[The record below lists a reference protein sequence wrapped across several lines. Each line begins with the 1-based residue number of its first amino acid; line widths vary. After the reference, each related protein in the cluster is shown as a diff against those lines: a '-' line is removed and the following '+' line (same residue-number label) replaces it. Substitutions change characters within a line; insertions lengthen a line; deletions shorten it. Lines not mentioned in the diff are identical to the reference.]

1 MKLSSHSKI
10 IALILIFIVQVSAF
24 SQILY
29 FPSSTNWKT
38 SSPKKQGL
46 NDAQLTRAI
55 EFAKANEYKGERDL
69 RIAIAKAYV
78 REPYFKIVGPTKERG
93 EPAGIILRNGHI
105 VAQWGDVD
113 RVDMTF
119 SVTKSYLATIAGLAV
134 DEGLIKDT
142 HDNLKTYLPD
152 TTFSSE
158 HNSKITWHHL
168 LTQSSDWSGNLFG
181 MSDWADRPPKEGN
194 IEDWKNRTLV
204 EPGTVF
210 EYNDVRVNL
219 LAYSLLKVLQKPLPV
234 VLKEKIMDPIGA
246 SSTWQWYGYETSK
259 VKINGTEIES
269 VSGGGHSGGGLFINT
284 LDQARFGLLF
294 ARNGNW
300 NGKQLIST
308 NWIEQMT
315 QSSEANAS
323 YGYLWWLNRG
333 SEKWEDMSEDIFYAN
348 GFGGNFIVIDQAN
361 DLVIVTRWLAPDKIG
376 ELVRLVFSSVE
387 KK

>member
-1 MKLSSHSKI
+1 MKSSSYSKI
-10 IALILIFIVQVSAF
+10 IALILISVVQFSAF
-24 SQILY
+24 GQHLY
-29 FPSSTNWKT
+29 FPSLTNWKT

-46 NDAQLTRAI
+46 NEVQLTKAI

-69 RIAIAKAYV
+69 RIPIAKAYV

-93 EPAGIILRNGHI
+93 GPAGVVLRNGYI

-119 SVTKSYLATIAGLAV
+119 SVTKSYLATVVGLAV

-142 HDNLKTYLPD
+142 NDKMITYVSD

-181 MSDWADRPPKEGN
+181 MYDWADRPPKEGK
-194 IEDWKNRTLV
+194 IEDWKNRKMA

-219 LAYSLLKVLQKPLPV
+219 LAYSLLKTWRRQLPT

-246 SSTWQWYGYETSK
+246 SSTWNWYGYETSK

-284 LDQARFGLLF
+284 LDHARFGLLF

-300 NGKQLIST
+300 NGKQLISIK
-308 NWIEQMT
+308 WIEKMT
-315 QSSEANAS
+315 QSSEANSS

-333 SEKWEDMSEDIFYAN
+333 GEKWDGVSENIFFAN
-348 GFGGNFIVIDQAN
+348 GFGGNFIVIDQTN
-361 DLVIVTRWLAPDKIG
+361 DLVIVIRWLEPDKIG
-376 ELVRLVFSSVE
+376 EMVKLVLSSIE
-387 KK
+387 RD

>member
-1 MKLSSHSKI
+1 MKSSFHSKI
-10 IALILIFIVQVSAF
+10 IALVLILFVQISVF
-24 SQILY
+24 SQQLY
-29 FPSSTNWKT
+29 FPSHTNWIK
-38 SSPKKQGL
+38 SSAKKQGL
-46 NDAQLTRAI
+46 NQVQLNKAI
-55 EFAKANEYKGERDL
+55 DFAKANEYKGERDL
-69 RIAIAKAYV
+69 HIAIAKAYV

-93 EPAGIILRNGHI
+93 GPAGIILRNGYM
-105 VAQWGDVD
+105 VAEWGDVN
-113 RVDMTF
+113 RIDMTF

-142 HDNLKTYLPD
+142 HDKMNTYIND

-181 MSDWADRPPKEGN
+181 MSDWADRPPKEGI

-219 LAYSLLKVLQKPLPV
+219 LSYSLLKVWQKPLPV
-234 VLKEKIMDPIGA
+234 ILKEKIMDPIGA
-246 SSTWQWYGYETSK
+246 SSTWNWYGYETSK

-284 LDQARFGLLF
+284 VDHARFGLLF

-300 NGKQLIST
+300 NGQQLIST
-308 NWIEQMT
+308 KWIEQMT

-333 SEKWEDMSEDIFYAN
+333 SEKWDGVSEDIFYAN
-348 GFGGNFIVIDQAN
+348 GFGGNFIVIDRAH
-361 DLVIVTRWLAPDKIG
+361 DLVIVTRWLDPDKIG
-376 ELVRLVFSSVE
+376 EMVREILNAIE
-387 KK
+387 K

>member
-1 MKLSSHSKI
+1 MKPFYLKLFTI
-10 IALILIFIVQVSAF
+10 VLIVAAQSTAF
-24 SQILY
+24 SQRLY
-29 FPSSTNWKT
+29 YPTVTDWKT

-46 NDAQLTRAI
+46 NEAQLNKAI

-69 RIAIAKAYV
+69 KIAITKAYV

-93 EPAGIILRNGHI
+93 GPAGMILRNGYI
-105 VAQWGDVD
+105 VAQWGDIN

-134 DEGLIKDT
+134 DEQLIKDT
-142 HDNLKTYLPD
+142 RDKLNTYIPD
-152 TTFSSE
+152 TTYSSE

-181 MSDWADRPPKEGN
+181 MYDWADRPPKEGT
-194 IEDWKNRTLV
+194 IEDWKNRNLI
-204 EPGTVF
+204 EPGKVF

-219 LAYSLLKVLQKPLPV
+219 LAYSLLKVWQKPLPV

-246 SSTWQWYGYETSK
+246 TSSWSWCGYETSK
-259 VKINGTEIES
+259 VKIKGSEIES

-284 LDQARFGLLF
+284 IDQARFGLLF

-308 NWIEQMT
+308 RWIEQMT
-315 QSSEANAS
+315 QSSEANPS
-323 YGYLWWLNRG
+323 YGYLWWLNKG
-333 SEKWEDMSEDIFYAN
+333 NEKWENVSESIFYAN
-348 GFGGNFIVIDQAN
+348 GFGGNFIVIDQTN
-361 DLVIVTRWLAPDKIG
+361 DLVIVTRWLEPNKIQEMVTLVLLAIDK
-376 ELVRLVFSSVE
+376 
-387 KK
+387 KN